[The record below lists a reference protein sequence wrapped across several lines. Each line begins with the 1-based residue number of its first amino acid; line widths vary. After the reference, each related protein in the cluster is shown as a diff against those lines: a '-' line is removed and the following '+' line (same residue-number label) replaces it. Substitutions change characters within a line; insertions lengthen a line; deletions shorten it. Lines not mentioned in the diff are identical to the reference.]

1 MDMPC
6 GDLTSTHF
14 DYFPRIR
21 AEYVCCLYWSNPLKG
36 RYRRFII
43 QIRLEFVKE
52 LMKTKRK
59 LGQENV
65 IVRAELK
72 KDRSIRIKKLA
83 KKSGI
88 LGE

>member
-1 MDMPC
+1 MNLSKLFPC
-6 GDLTSTHF
+6 SFSKDTS
-14 DYFPRIR
+14 RIR
-21 AEYVCCLYWSNPLKG
+21 LLPLLVESFER

-43 QIRLEFVKE
+43 RISFEFVKE

-65 IVRAELK
+65 IVRAEPK